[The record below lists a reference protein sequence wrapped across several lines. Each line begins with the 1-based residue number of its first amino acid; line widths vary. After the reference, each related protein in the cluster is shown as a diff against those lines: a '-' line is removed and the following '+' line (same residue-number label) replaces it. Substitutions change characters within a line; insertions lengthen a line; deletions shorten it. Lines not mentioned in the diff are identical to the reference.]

1 MAIEIERRKTKD
13 EKPAPSEA
21 KGRNTEVIRQS
32 SFVVGQL
39 VSAYRALIKLVEWT
53 LIAAVLLLA
62 FIVPVGVIF
71 RYALNAALS
80 WTDEVGGML
89 LVFITFLGSVVALD
103 RGGHLDMDLFAN
115 RTPPR
120 LRLVLRAFIDLV
132 LAVWLVV
139 ILINGW
145 TIATRLFGQ
154 TLVSL
159 PISRGLLQGVMPLSA
174 MLMLIVLAARWFLPG
189 ATTWDRKRADTLK
202 EQSAGDRT
210 E

>member
-1 MAIEIERRKTKD
+1 MAKSYEQAVS
-13 EKPAPSEA
+13 PATLDRTRSVHA
-21 KGRNTEVIRQS
+21 RQI
-32 SFVVGQL
+32 L
-39 VSAYRALIKLVEWT
+39 VAAYRAVIKTVEWA
-53 LIAAVLLLA
+53 LIVVVLLLA
-62 FIVPVGVIF
+62 LIVPIGVIF
-71 RYALNAALS
+71 RYGLNAALS

-89 LVFITFLGSVVALD
+89 LVMITFLGSVIALD

-120 LRLVLRAFIDLV
+120 FKTMLRAFTDLV

-139 ILINGW
+139 ILVNGW

-159 PISRGLLQGVMPLSA
+159 PISRGLLQGIMPLSA
-174 MLMLIVLAARWFLPG
+174 ALMLMILAARWFLPG
-189 ATTWDRKRADTLK
+189 ATTWDRKRSDPST
-202 EQSAGDRT
+202 EQTTSDQT

>member
-1 MAIEIERRKTKD
+1 MAKSYEQAVSPATLDRRRSVH
-13 EKPAPSEA
+13 A
-21 KGRNTEVIRQS
+21 RQI
-32 SFVVGQL
+32 L
-39 VSAYRALIKLVEWT
+39 VTAYRAVIKTVEWT
-53 LIAAVLLLA
+53 LIVVVLLLA
-62 FIVPVGVIF
+62 LIVPIGVIF
-71 RYALNAALS
+71 RYGLNAALS

-89 LVFITFLGSVVALD
+89 LVMITFLGSVIALD

-120 LRLVLRAFIDLV
+120 FKTMLRAFIDLV

-139 ILINGW
+139 ILVNGW

-174 MLMLIVLAARWFLPG
+174 ALMLMVLAARWFLPG
-189 ATTWDRKRADTLK
+189 ATTWDRKRSDPST
-202 EQSAGDRT
+202 EQTTTDPT

>member
-1 MAIEIERRKTKD
+1 MAKSYDQVVSSTTLERTRSVH
-13 EKPAPSEA
+13 A
-21 KGRNTEVIRQS
+21 RQI
-32 SFVVGQL
+32 L
-39 VSAYRALIKLVEWT
+39 VTAYRAVIKVVEWA
-53 LIAAVLLLA
+53 LIVVVLLLA
-62 FIVPVGVIF
+62 LIVPIGVIF
-71 RYALNAALS
+71 RYGLNSALS

-89 LVFITFLGSVVALD
+89 LVMITFLGSVIALD

-120 LRLVLRAFIDLV
+120 VKTMLRAFTDLV

-139 ILINGW
+139 ILVNGW

-174 MLMLIVLAARWFLPG
+174 ALMLMVLAARWFLPG
-189 ATTWDRKRADTLK
+189 ATTWDRKRSDQPT
-202 EQSAGDRT
+202 EQTKSDPT

>member
-1 MAIEIERRKTKD
+1 MHA
-13 EKPAPSEA
+13 
-21 KGRNTEVIRQS
+21 RQI
-32 SFVVGQL
+32 L
-39 VSAYRALIKLVEWT
+39 VTAYRAVIKTVEWT
-53 LIAAVLLLA
+53 LIVVVLLLA
-62 FIVPVGVIF
+62 LIVPIGVIF
-71 RYALNAALS
+71 RYGLNAALS

-89 LVFITFLGSVVALD
+89 LVMITFLGSVIALD

-120 LRLVLRAFIDLV
+120 FKTMLRAFIDLV

-139 ILINGW
+139 ILVNGW

-174 MLMLIVLAARWFLPG
+174 ALMLMVLAARWFLPG
-189 ATTWDRKRADTLK
+189 ATTWDRKRSDPST
-202 EQSAGDRT
+202 EQTTTDPT

>member
-1 MAIEIERRKTKD
+1 MAKSYEQAVP
-13 EKPAPSEA
+13 PATLDRTRSVHA
-21 KGRNTEVIRQS
+21 RQI
-32 SFVVGQL
+32 L
-39 VSAYRALIKLVEWT
+39 VTAYRAVIKTVEWT
-53 LIAAVLLLA
+53 LIVVVLLLA
-62 FIVPVGVIF
+62 LIVPIGVIF
-71 RYALNAALS
+71 RYGLNAALS

-89 LVFITFLGSVVALD
+89 LVMITFLGSVIALD

-120 LRLVLRAFIDLV
+120 FKTMLRAFIDLV

-139 ILINGW
+139 ILVNGW

-174 MLMLIVLAARWFLPG
+174 ALMLMVLAARWFLPG
-189 ATTWDRKRADTLK
+189 ATTWDRKRSDPST
-202 EQSAGDRT
+202 EQTTTDPT